1 VTRISTIRRLLAT
14 LMIASLVLAP
24 LARPAMAGTTSDAPM
39 QAMSGHAMSD
49 HAMSEHAMS
58 EHAMSGHVM
67 SDHAMDEIS
76 AATADDGMA
85 AMPCCPSKAPA
96 SADCDNCVAM
106 AGCASSFLTG
116 MPTAIVLPLPIAS
129 ISTQLLTNDFRPDG
143 LGHPPPEHPPRL
155 LV

>member
-24 LARPAMAGTTSDAPM
+24 LARPAMAGMTSDAPTQAM
-39 QAMSGHAMSD
+39 SDHAMSGHAMSD
-49 HAMSEHAMS
+49 HAM
-58 EHAMSGHVM
+58 
-67 SDHAMDEIS
+67 DEIS
-76 AATADDGMA
+76 AAAADDMA

-129 ISTQLLTNDFRPDG
+129 ISTRLLTNDFRPDG